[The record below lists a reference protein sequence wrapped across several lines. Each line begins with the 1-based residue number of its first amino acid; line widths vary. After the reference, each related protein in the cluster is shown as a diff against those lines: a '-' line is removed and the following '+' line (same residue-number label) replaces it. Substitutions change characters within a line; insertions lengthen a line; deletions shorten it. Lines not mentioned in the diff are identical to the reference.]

1 MIVGNVVSRTQ
12 LVAEQILWLRREIST
27 TPMHVLKLAYISHG
41 FMLGFAENVLL
52 YEPVEAWRYGPVVPS
67 VYHRYKAF
75 GGHPIDIA
83 TVDQSASLGDD
94 ELFAI
99 ESVEDIYRDV
109 SALRLSS
116 LTHQVGTPWH
126 TTVQKYGVGVII
138 PNNVIS
144 RYYEKLL
151 DETS

>member
-1 MIVGNVVSRTQ
+1 MIAGNVVSRTQ
-12 LVAEQILWLRREIST
+12 LVAEQILWLRREIPT

-41 FMLGFAENVLL
+41 FMLGLTKSVLL
-52 YEPVEAWRYGPVVPS
+52 YESVEAWRYGPVVPS

-75 GGHPIDIA
+75 GGQPIDIA

-99 ESVEDIYRDV
+99 EAVEDIYRAV

-126 TTVQKYGVGVII
+126 TTVQKYGVGTII
-138 PNNVIS
+138 PNDLIS
-144 RYYEKLL
+144 SYYE
-151 DETS
+151 EFIYEA

>member
-1 MIVGNVVSRTQ
+1 MIASSVVHRTQ
-12 LVAEQILWLRREIST
+12 IVAEQILWLRREIAT

-41 FMLGFAENVLL
+41 FMLGITNKVLL
-52 YEPVEAWRYGPVVPS
+52 YEPIEAWRYGPVVPS

-75 GGHPIDIA
+75 GGQPIDIA
-83 TVDQSASLGDD
+83 TVDQSASLGND

-126 TTVQKYGVGVII
+126 TTVHKYGVGGII

-144 RYYEKLL
+144 SYYEKLI